1 MITESVDDIVHSST
15 APRRGDARALR
26 AWLAAGAV
34 YLTGV
39 FHRTSLGVAGLIA
52 VHRFGISPG
61 QLSVFV
67 MVQLGVYAAMQVPT
81 GVLVDRFGPRRLL
94 LAAAGIMTV
103 AQLGFAL
110 APNYPMALLARAL
123 LGCGDALSFISVLRL
138 VANNFSPRRYPL
150 MVALSSLF
158 GYAGNVLATVPLSI
172 LLHDLGWR
180 PTFAGAALVSLL
192 AGVAVFTLVPRTS
205 PAKRSGTESGRS
217 LERIRTAWLAPG
229 TRLGFWLHFSCMS
242 TATIFGTLWGL
253 PFLVASGFSEA
264 AAGGVLLTCVL
275 VAIAASLMVGSLTAA
290 RPAWRVPVGLAICGG
305 TVLGWS
311 ALLLLG
317 GDHPAKALVVLLVAA
332 TASGGPASS
341 IGFALARDYNRSAVV
356 GTATGLVNVGGFIAT
371 IIGTAA
377 VGLILELL
385 GSDGPAAFRLAFAAA
400 IAIQLYGTMQIVR
413 CWRRLRADVLGRQD
427 DGIAV
432 PVPVHRH
439 AWDLAVRS

>member
-1 MITESVDDIVHSST
+1 MIAEPVDDVVHQSV
-15 APRRGDARALR
+15 PVRRGDARAVR

-67 MVQLGVYAAMQVPT
+67 MVQLGVYAAMQIPT
-81 GVLVDRFGPRRLL
+81 GVLVDRYGPRRLL
-94 LAAAGIMTV
+94 LAAAGIMTL

-158 GYAGNVLATVPLSI
+158 GYAGNVLATVPLSV

-192 AGVAVFTLVPRTS
+192 AGAAVFALVPRTV
-205 PAKRSGTESGRS
+205 AAHRDAVGTGRDRSR
-217 LERIRTAWLAPG
+217 ERIRSAWLAPG
-229 TRLGFWLHFSCMS
+229 TRLGFWMHFSCMS

-253 PFLVASGFSEA
+253 PFLVAAGFSEA

-275 VAIAASLMVGSLTAA
+275 VAIAASLVVGSLTAA
-290 RPAWRVPVGLAICGG
+290 RPPGGCRSVWR
-305 TVLGWS
+305 S
-311 ALLLLG
+311 
-317 GDHPAKALVVLLVAA
+317 VAA
-332 TASGGPASS
+332 PCSAGARYWSS
-341 IGFALARDYNRSAVV
+341 AATTRLNRSSCCSSPRPHRAGRRPRSVSRSRVTTTVPRSLARRP
-356 GTATGLVNVGGFIAT
+356 G
-371 IIGTAA
+371 
-377 VGLILELL
+377 
-385 GSDGPAAFRLAFAAA
+385 
-400 IAIQLYGTMQIVR
+400 
-413 CWRRLRADVLGRQD
+413 W
-427 DGIAV
+427 
-432 PVPVHRH
+432 
-439 AWDLAVRS
+439 